1 MTLFTQWFP
10 DPRNRNDNWSDQ
22 TYKKTVENGGR
33 TIRFTTNDSGIF
45 PWGTS
50 RRAIELPAGSA
61 LNLCVTLEVEGTAN
75 LDWGYIF
82 MMYDASKSASDFS
95 SVLCQWGSPVTH
107 SAKRFVVPESGKV
120 KFQYVLPQDRRREPG
135 GIRHRDRGR
144 CGSGVDARE
153 RPVVD
158 PPRAHAPST
167 VLVTV
172 LDDD

>member
-1 MTLFTQWFP
+1 MMFTQWFP

-45 PWGTS
+45 PWGAS
-50 RRAIELPAGSA
+50 RRTIELPAGQV
-61 LNLCVTLEVEGTAN
+61 LNLCVTLEVEGTVN

-82 MMYDASKSASDFS
+82 MMYDASKSPSDTS

-120 KFQYVLPQDRRREPG
+120 KFQYVLPRTAGESLAVSDIAIVDDAGLAWMRENDQWWIHHALMPL
-135 GIRHRDRGR
+135 
-144 CGSGVDARE
+144 
-153 RPVVD
+153 
-158 PPRAHAPST
+158 PR
-167 VLVTV
+167 
-172 LDDD
+172 